1 MNTNQP
7 AETNGMKEIVF
18 QLPTK
23 DLEFISTFQDVNA
36 SIREVD
42 RYLDKARN
50 AMQPER
56 EPGGYFLQA
65 DEIMTL
71 IRDTECQLQEIAN
84 NISRSIGML
93 LSTSI
98 ANNTMR

>member
-1 MNTNQP
+1 MNTNHP
-7 AETNGMKEIVF
+7 AEANGMKEIVF

-23 DLEFISTFQDVNA
+23 DLEFISTFQDINA

-50 AMQPER
+50 AMHPEK
-56 EPGGYFLQA
+56 EQGYFLQA
-65 DEIMTL
+65 DEILTL
-71 IRDTECQLQEIAN
+71 IQDTESHLQEIAN

-93 LSTSI
+93 LSASI